1 MFMPPWRM
9 ATHGPLRARRYSGSQ
24 SRFGGVAPPF
34 EAFNP
39 SDPSTL
45 SKESGLTAEALAEQT
60 AMLVLLEA
68 VRAVDTRQR
77 AVVHGRAQQGAH
89 GFIRRL

>member
-1 MFMPPWRM
+1 MLDVTADRG
-9 ATHGPLRARRYSGSQ
+9 HGSVGP
-24 SRFGGVAPPF
+24 PPF
-34 EAFNP
+34 EALNP

-45 SKESGLTAEALAEQT
+45 RKESGLTAEALAEQT
-60 AMLVLLEA
+60 PILVLLEA
-68 VRAVDTRQR
+68 VRAVDTRQG